1 LIYNHPMAQLY
12 LHAVRVAIWC
22 SLLSV
27 SPRILAA
34 DESLAAKR
42 PAAESSSLRTAHLR
56 VDASLVLIPVQVT
69 TAEGTPVTALTK
81 QNFQLFEDNQE
92 QKITYFVRDDA
103 PVSIGVLFDA
113 SGSMHNKMR
122 VCAQAAASFLKTANA
137 EDEFFLVEFS
147 DRPKLTVPFTR
158 DPEEI
163 HERIG
168 HIRPFGRTALLDAI
182 HLALDQMKNAR
193 HLRKAIVIISDGGDN
208 RSRNTPGQIKTAM
221 LESDV
226 QVYAMGIFDPG
237 ELRRLPREEANGPE
251 LLDELADSTGGRSYP
266 VRNLN
271 ELPEISANIGNQLRD
286 EYLLGYV
293 TTNDSRDG
301 KYHQVKLKLAAP
313 LEMPNL
319 RTFYRR
325 GYYAPSE

>member
-1 LIYNHPMAQLY
+1 MAQVY

-22 SLLSV
+22 SLLSA

-34 DESLAAKR
+34 DESLASKR
-42 PAAESSSLRTAHLR
+42 PAAESSTLRTAHLR
-56 VDASLVLIPVQVT
+56 VDASLVMIPVQVT

-92 QKITYFVRDDA
+92 QKITWFARDDA

-113 SGSMHNKMR
+113 SGSMHNKIR
-122 VCAQAAASFLKTANA
+122 ACAQAAASFLKTANDK
-137 EDEFFLVEFS
+137 DEFFLVEFS
-147 DRPKLTVPFTR
+147 DRPKLTVPFTS
-158 DPEEI
+158 DPDEI
-163 HERIG
+163 SERIG

-193 HLRKAIVIISDGGDN
+193 NLRKAIVIISDGGDN
-208 RSRNTPGQIKTAM
+208 RSRHTPGQIKTAM

-237 ELRRLPREEANGPE
+237 ELRKLPREEANGPE
-251 LLDELADSTGGRSYP
+251 LLDELAESTGGRSYP

-271 ELPEISANIGNQLRD
+271 ELAAISASIGNQLRD
-286 EYLLGYV
+286 EYLLGYAP
-293 TTNDSRDG
+293 TNDSRDG
-301 KYHQVKLKLAAP
+301 KYHQVKVKLAAP
-313 LEMPNL
+313 VEMQSL